1 MSCHCSF
8 GTGGCLC
15 IQLNRSQNERYP
27 PSNKVFNIYSTLH
40 QQGLLAIDYMDV
52 VKGVRSF
59 GCLRAAYLQPHALL
73 WHDVAYN

>member
-27 PSNKVFNIYSTLH
+27 SSNKVFNIYSTLH
-40 QQGLLAIDYMDV
+40 QQRLLGIDYMDA
-52 VKGVRSF
+52 VKGMRSF
-59 GCLRAAYLQPHALL
+59 GCSCAAYLQPHAFL
-73 WHDVAYN
+73 WKSGN